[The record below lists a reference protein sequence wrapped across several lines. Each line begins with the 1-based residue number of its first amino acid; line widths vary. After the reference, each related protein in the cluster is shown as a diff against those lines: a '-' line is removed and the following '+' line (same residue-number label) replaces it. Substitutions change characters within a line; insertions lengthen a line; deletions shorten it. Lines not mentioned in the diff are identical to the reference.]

1 MNRGRGRGSS
11 ISARGTMGM
20 TRGRYLPGSSTDR
33 VLNSYNAPVFVSQ
46 TAEQAAEQAAAA
58 EAAAAEAAAAEA
70 AAEAQAAA
78 EAEAQAAAEAEA
90 QAAAERPP
98 STRGNVYYPPR
109 TNDLLYPNMEF
120 SNSATNIPGL
130 PEKDPSRRWWKNLN
144 RGGGKQRKKK
154 SSRRQTRQKKC
165 RLCGKTRRNRK

>member
-1 MNRGRGRGSS
+1 MNRGRGSS
-11 ISARGTMGM
+11 ISARGTRGM
-20 TRGRYLPGSSTDR
+20 TRGRFLPGSQSDR
-33 VLNSYNAPVFVSQ
+33 LINSYNAPVFVSQ
-46 TAEQAAEQAAAA
+46 AAEQAEAAAAEAAAAAA

-70 AAEAQAAA
+70 AAA
-78 EAEAQAAAEAEA
+78 EAAEA

-98 STRGNVYYPPR
+98 SIRGNVYYPPR
-109 TNDLLYPNMEF
+109 TNNLLYPNMEF

-154 SSRRQTRQKKC
+154 SSRRQTRQKKQQ
-165 RLCGKTRRNRK
+165 RRHRTRRHSSRKYVK